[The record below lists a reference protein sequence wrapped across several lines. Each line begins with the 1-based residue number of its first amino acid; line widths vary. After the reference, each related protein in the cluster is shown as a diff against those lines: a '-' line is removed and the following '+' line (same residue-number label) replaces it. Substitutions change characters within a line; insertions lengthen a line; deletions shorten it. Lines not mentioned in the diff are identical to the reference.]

1 MKSIVKLLTALLLVF
16 ALAFNIVSCDIYGSK
31 DGFDNNQSDNN
42 TNGENNGG
50 SADDDNFEGNG
61 NGSNGGND
69 DSGNTGNGGS
79 AGNSGSG
86 DNGGGNSGGSEVEDD
101 YVFGEEYP
109 TISMAE
115 ALAIAYDHTS
125 AASSE
130 KYYLIATVE
139 VISSLK
145 NGEMTLTDGVD
156 SIYVYR
162 STDINGASLSSS
174 DLAVGDILI
183 ICGTLRNYKG
193 TLEIEKGQIIDYY
206 TPGVDTPTRPGGD
219 NNCDNGGTGDNGG
232 TDTNLPGDNISNPGV
247 DRQARDE
254 FYGNS
259 DPADSYEE
267 AIERSKLGEIS
278 GADRVPDAEPYTAK
292 NQPTSNGKFIRN
304 SNSYYADSNTYVVV
318 NTAGL
323 EVFRVYRG
331 GGYITLDEVAAYVY
345 AFGDVPAN
353 YVSSKNAS
361 PSNSIWGEYL
371 RLNHS
376 SFSGSTTKYPYEP
389 ELPNISGCGGY
400 MNYMEIDIGTT
411 GTDTGNG
418 YKVAIY
424 NDGYSITRGAAR
436 IVYTHDDY
444 DGDGVVEN
452 DEKYVFYTYNHY
464 NDFQEYLNYYG
475 GWGEMFGNI
484 TGGGTL
490 SSKYDYNP
498 TPYVPVV
505 LSPLPASQ
513 TASIIYYYIPKDSL
527 IAA

>member
-1 MKSIVKLLTALLLVF
+1 MKKINSILSALLLIL
-16 ALAFNIVSCDIYGSK
+16 AIAFNTASCAFLP
-31 DGFDNNQSDNN
+31 FDNDGQSSVGDNN
-42 TNGENNGG
+42 DKNPGAEDGG
-50 SADDDNFEGNG
+50 SSDDNT
-61 NGSNGGND
+61 D
-69 DSGNTGNGGS
+69 
-79 AGNSGSG
+79 
-86 DNGGGNSGGSEVEDD
+86 VEDD

-115 ALAIAYDHTS
+115 ALAIAYDYISS
-125 AASSE
+125 ASTE
-130 KYYLIATVE
+130 KYYLIATVS

-162 STDINGASLSSS
+162 STDVMGASLSSS

-193 TLEIEKGQIIDYY
+193 TLEIEKGQVIDYY
-206 TPGVDTPTRPGGD
+206 TPGVDTPTRPGDDGNSGG
-219 NNCDNGGTGDNGG
+219 NNGNTGDDN
-232 TDTNLPGDNISNPGV
+232 TDTDIPGENLDNIGV
-247 DRQARDE
+247 DQQAKDE

-267 AIERSKLGEIS
+267 AIERSKRGEIS

-292 NQPTSNGKFIRN
+292 NQPTSNGKYIRN
-304 SNSYYADSNTYVVV
+304 SNSYYLDNNTYVVV

-353 YVSSKNAS
+353 YDSNKKAS
-361 PSNSIWGEYL
+361 PSSSIWGEYL
-371 RLNHS
+371 RVNHT
-376 SFSGSTTKYPYEP
+376 SFSGSTTQYPYEP

-400 MNYMEIDIGTT
+400 MYYYEIDIGTT

-424 NDGYSITRGAAR
+424 NDGRTITRGAAR
-436 IVYTHDDY
+436 IVYTFRDY
-444 DGDGVVEN
+444 DRDGVVEN

-475 GWGEMFGNI
+475 GWGEMFGNV

-490 SSKYDYNP
+490 SSKYNYNP
-498 TPYVPVV
+498 TPYVPTILAPISAGTIAYTDSSLEEICIVD
-505 LSPLPASQ
+505 
-513 TASIIYYYIPKDSL
+513 IYYC
-527 IAA
+527 IASKKWLLAA

>member
-1 MKSIVKLLTALLLVF
+1 MKSILKLLTALMLII
-16 ALAFNIVSCDIYGSK
+16 ALTFNIVSCDLFDAVK
-31 DGFDNNQSDNN
+31 DGFGSNQGENN
-42 TNGENNGG
+42 TGEENNGG
-50 SADDDNFEGNG
+50 NSD
-61 NGSNGGND
+61 GGNTD
-69 DSGNTGNGGS
+69 GGSSGGGTEDGGNTGNGGTGGENT
-79 AGNSGSG
+79 GNGGSG
-86 DNGGGNSGGSEVEDD
+86 GEDVEDD

-115 ALAIAYDHTS
+115 ALAIAYDYTS
-125 AASSE
+125 AASTE

-139 VISSLK
+139 IISNLK

-162 STDINGASLSSS
+162 STDLNGVSLSSS

-193 TLEIEKGQIIDYY
+193 TLEIEKGQVIDYY
-206 TPGVDTPTRPGGD
+206 TPGVDTPTRPGSGD
-219 NNCDNGGTGDNGG
+219 STDNDD
-232 TDTNLPGDNISNPGV
+232 DTNDDTDIDIPGDNIDGVGV
-247 DRQARDE
+247 DEQARNE

-267 AIERSKLGEIS
+267 AIERSKKGEIS

-292 NQPTSNGKFIRN
+292 NQPMSNGKYIRN
-304 SNSYYADSNTYVVV
+304 SNSYYADENTYIVV
-318 NTAGL
+318 NSAGL

-345 AFGDVPAN
+345 AFGNVPAN
-353 YVSSKNAS
+353 YVADKDTS
-361 PSNSIWGEYL
+361 PKSSIWGEYL
-371 RLNHS
+371 RLNHN

-400 MNYMEIDIGTT
+400 MKYMEIDIGTT

-418 YKVAIY
+418 YEVRIY
-424 NDGYSITRGAAR
+424 NNGSSIVRGAAR

-475 GWGEMFGNI
+475 GWGEIFGNV

-490 SSKYDYNP
+490 SSKYNYNP

-505 LSPLPASQ
+505 LAPLPTVQ
-513 TASIIYYYIPKDSL
+513 TAYVIYYYISKDSL
-527 IAA
+527 LAA

>member
-1 MKSIVKLLTALLLVF
+1 MRKLSRILA
-16 ALAFNIVSCDIYGSK
+16 ALALILVIIFNTVACDSLPFG
-31 DGFDNNQSDNN
+31 DNQWGDQ
-42 TNGENNGG
+42 GAGDGG
-50 SADDDNFEGNG
+50 SDTDTGNG
-61 NGSNGGND
+61 SGSNGGNA

-79 AGNSGSG
+79 TGNSGSG
-86 DNGGGNSGGSEVEDD
+86 DNGGGNGGSEVEDD

-139 VISSLK
+139 IISSLK

-219 NNCDNGGTGDNGG
+219 DNGDNGGTGDSGG
-232 TDTNLPGDNISNPGV
+232 ADTDIPGDNISNPGV
-247 DRQARDE
+247 DLQARDE

-267 AIERSKLGEIS
+267 AIERSKQGEIS

-292 NQPTSNGKFIRN
+292 NQPTSNGKYIRN

-331 GGYITLDEVAAYVY
+331 GGYITLDEVAAYIY

-505 LSPLPASQ
+505 LSPLPAAQ
-513 TASIIYYYIPKDSL
+513 TASIIYYYVPKDSL